1 MYERKNIMQVEGN
14 TIKITGYNHGSHFPS
29 SKDEIFRFWVADG
42 TSSAGPFQILGSVYG
57 REPKFYGPGE
67 VEGSILGRGTI
78 TLENKSK
85 DVQRFLSG
93 MMCNASIITTFDPQP
108 IEETLTASLDNV
120 RYVFR
125 GNVQA
130 QNKVELSNAI
140 IFGNIKATTIS
151 LHNCIVVG
159 MIGDQNT
166 EQVDIHA
173 STIMHY
179 QTKNVNFFG
188 PCTLLE
194 GLGTSLDFPGQQPLM
209 IPGHGAFD
217 CDIRFYPL
225 YREVPG
231 FQLGNKNWL
240 SQEHWSEEYQSA
252 KIFLDKDVKEKVV
265 EIDSREEKYHMLSL
279 GGRILDLSKVEKS
292 IKNFRLML
300 QQGLEFFHYSP
311 EYKSVAQQS
320 WADNLTEDE
329 QRLMKLLTSPIIK
342 NG

>member
-1 MYERKNIMQVEGN
+1 MQVEGN

-57 REPKFYGPGE
+57 REPKFYGAGE

-78 TLENKSK
+78 TLENNTKGI
-85 DVQRFLSG
+85 QRFLSG
-93 MMCNASIITTFDPQP
+93 MMCNASIVTNFDPQP
-108 IEETLTASLDNV
+108 IQETLTGSLDNV

-130 QNKVELSNAI
+130 QNKIELSNAI
-140 IFGNIKATTIS
+140 VFGNIKATSIS

-166 EQVDIHA
+166 EKVEIRA
-173 STIMHY
+173 STVMHY
-179 QTKNVNFFG
+179 QAKQVTFFG

-194 GLGTSLDFPGQQPLM
+194 GLGTSLDFPGQQPLV
-209 IPGHGAFD
+209 IPGYEGED

-225 YREVPG
+225 YRELPG
-231 FQLGNKNWL
+231 FQLGNKTWI
-240 SQEHWSEEYQSA
+240 SQENRSEEYQSA
-252 KIFLDKDVKEKVV
+252 KIDFDKDVKEKVV
-265 EIDSREEKYHMLSL
+265 EIDSKEEKYHMLSL
-279 GGRILDLSKVEKS
+279 GGRILDLSKIEKS
-292 IKNFRLML
+292 IKHFRLML

-311 EYKSVAQQS
+311 EHKAVVQQS

-329 QRLMKLLTSPIIK
+329 QRIMKLLTSPITK
-342 NG
+342 HG